1 MIGCSKKNREKLSKG
16 EFEQR
21 NKETWFKILS
31 WVSANWPSN
40 NWALMEQ
47 FPDYLYEQIWIL
59 IICVDFALWVDVL
72 FTSLE
77 LIARLL
83 GNLPCK

>member
-1 MIGCSKKNREKLSKG
+1 
-16 EFEQR
+16 
-21 NKETWFKILS
+21 
-31 WVSANWPSN
+31 
-40 NWALMEQ
+40 MEQ

-83 GNLPCK
+83 ANLPCK